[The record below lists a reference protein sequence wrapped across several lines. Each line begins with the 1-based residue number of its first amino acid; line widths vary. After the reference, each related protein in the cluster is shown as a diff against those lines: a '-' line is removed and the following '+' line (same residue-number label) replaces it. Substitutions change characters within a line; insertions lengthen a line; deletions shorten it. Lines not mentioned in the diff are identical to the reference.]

1 LSRCFRPC
9 IVSTGP
15 GFAILLSEIG
25 VLLEIRLRTCVGKKF
40 YNLDCW
46 KGLTPES
53 VVRVDLQVARAY
65 SDTDHQVSMWRS
77 VSVELQNRAHPLS
90 QSAAHRLHPH
100 FKHVSRLSFRLLTSH
115 GIASVMIGNFFIGN
129 GASAQDSF

>member
-1 LSRCFRPC
+1 MSRCFRPCGPC

-65 SDTDHQVSMWRS
+65 IDIS
-77 VSVELQNRAHPLS
+77 
-90 QSAAHRLHPH
+90 
-100 FKHVSRLSFRLLTSH
+100 
-115 GIASVMIGNFFIGN
+115 IACG
-129 GASAQDSF
+129 D